1 MAIAFRPVL
10 VTAPNFDAAA
20 EQYLNAQGCRVVVP
34 DAPEGRLTFDALVE
48 LLNGAHA
55 WIIGPQVDVTRE
67 LLRSVPECRAF
78 VRRGVGYERLD
89 VAAIAEFG
97 RVAGIATGGNDPSVA
112 DHAIGLML
120 GVLRRMREMQLRM
133 IEGDWTIRVS
143 ADLYRKTVGIV
154 GLGRTGRALMQRLSG
169 FECRV
174 IIATPRP
181 DPSLGVE
188 FVDLQ
193 TLLRESDVVSLHP
206 PLRAE
211 THHLIGAAELAMM
224 KPGAVL
230 VNMARGGIVD
240 DRALL
245 AALESGHLGGAGLD
259 VFEAETDEALRPI
272 AQGLVCLPNVMATPH
287 SAASTREGLARTNLI
302 AARTVVAVL
311 DGTEPPAGCIVAD
324 GRPAA

>member
-20 EQYLNAQGCRVVVP
+20 EQFLLDRGCRVVRL
-34 DAPEGRLTFDALVE
+34 DRPEGRLTFDDLVAH
-48 LLNGAHA
+48 LSGVHA

-67 LLRSVPECRAF
+67 LLLAVPECRVF
-78 VRRGVGYERLD
+78 VRRGVGYERLN

-112 DHAIGLML
+112 DHAVGLML

-133 IEGDWTIRVS
+133 IDGDWTIRVS

-154 GLGRTGRALMQRLSG
+154 GLGRTGRALLQRLSG
-169 FECRV
+169 FECKV
-174 IIATPRP
+174 LVSTPRP
-181 DPSLGVE
+181 DLSLPVTY
-188 FVDLQ
+188 VDLPE
-193 TLLRESDVVSLHP
+193 LLSASDVVSLHP
-206 PLRAE
+206 PLTPQTR
-211 THHLIGAAELAMM
+211 HMIGPAELAQM

-230 VNMARGGIVD
+230 VNVARGGIVD

-259 VFEAETDEALRPI
+259 VFEGEADEDLKSTAWQL
-272 AQGLVCLPNVMATPH
+272 ASLPNVIATPH

-311 DGTEPPAGCIVAD
+311 DGTEPPPACIVAD
-324 GRPAA
+324 GR